1 MNLDDPLT
9 SARSSTNA
17 HSGRGCRE
25 RRAPGDVSS
34 RWTSFSRTLF
44 EQRFFTKWEKRL
56 AFDVDSNIRK
66 HGNDAGRHNT
76 LGRLLMPPEG
86 RGSSGTPDHHKPL
99 DLTTNISRT
108 SEVYEYVFER
118 PRPAFLMAGAQANV
132 STGAL
137 STAASSAVLPP
148 AFMPKI
154 VHKDLELDSS
164 VGYETASTSP
174 AYSVE
179 ADEMIDC
186 EVDKD
191 ESKFAG
197 LRKGWYKM
205 QTLCARNLAGS
216 SSRRRARSQL

>member
-1 MNLDDPLT
+1 
-9 SARSSTNA
+9 
-17 HSGRGCRE
+17 
-25 RRAPGDVSS
+25 
-34 RWTSFSRTLF
+34 
-44 EQRFFTKWEKRL
+44 
-56 AFDVDSNIRK
+56 
-66 HGNDAGRHNT
+66 
-76 LGRLLMPPEG
+76 
-86 RGSSGTPDHHKPL
+86 
-99 DLTTNISRT
+99 
-108 SEVYEYVFER
+108 
-118 PRPAFLMAGAQANV
+118 MAGAQANV

-216 SSRRRARSQL
+216 SSRRRAHS